1 MLPSEAAKQHL
12 ELLAQYPPLVR
23 QQVSVLTRK
32 MLVLGFSALF
42 TELVE
47 GPIVRTFYFK
57 PVGEPKFSNILNK
70 EEEIAGSLA
79 VESVRIERSLGS
91 VSISV
96 PREDR
101 QTIQFDA
108 CLHKM
113 LTSTETA
120 NMALPLLMGQS
131 TIGEHLYADLA
142 NQPHLLIAGATNSGK
157 SVYTAQLI
165 SSLSLFRSADE
176 LEFILVDTKNLD
188 LVLFRGLEHV
198 KYVLNNVSDLRAS
211 LSQLLEEVRL
221 RNAQMSGLARNI
233 REWNSLQD
241 NQANWNDSAYVY
253 AHAPVSERMKYKVL
267 IVDELA
273 DVFMQDEAE
282 LRLIEKK
289 LRPPT
294 IEFLIQQIS
303 QISRAAGV
311 HLILAT
317 QRPSVDVL
325 PGTIKN
331 NFPAR
336 VCFKVPASVDSRVVL
351 DTPGAENLLG
361 MGDYLYKIAGSD
373 TVKRAHSAF
382 VSMNDI
388 ANIIAQ
394 NEQIRRQ
401 YASGQETES

>member
-23 QQVSVLTRK
+23 QQVSILTRK

-42 TELVE
+42 TELIE

-113 LTSTETA
+113 LTSTETS

-165 SSLSLFRSADE
+165 SSLSLFRSPEE

-233 REWNSLQD
+233 REWNQMVEGYYNPDRPDLKQD
-241 NQANWNDSAYVY
+241 KK
-253 AHAPVSERMKYKVL
+253 MKYKVL

-294 IEFLIQQIS
+294 IEFLLQQIS

-401 YASGQETES
+401 YASG

>member
-165 SSLSLFRSADE
+165 CSLALFRSPEE

-233 REWNSLQD
+233 REWNVL
-241 NQANWNDSAYVY
+241 NEDS
-253 AHAPVSERMKYKVL
+253 PMKYKVL

-282 LRLIEKK
+282 LSRIERK

-294 IEFLIQQIS
+294 IEFLLQQIS

-401 YASGQETES
+401 YESI

>member
-79 VESVRIERSLGS
+79 VESVRIERSLGN

-142 NQPHLLIAGATNSGK
+142 NQPHLLIAGETNSGK

-165 SSLSLFRSADE
+165 CSLALFRSPEE

-233 REWNSLQD
+233 REWNQLQTGASI
-241 NQANWNDSAYVY
+241 NPRNCLST
-253 AHAPVSERMKYKVL
+253 MKYKVL

-282 LRLIEKK
+282 LSRIERK

-294 IEFLIQQIS
+294 IEFLLQQIS

-351 DTPGAENLLG
+351 DTVGAENLLG

-401 YASGQETES
+401 YESI

>member
-1 MLPSEAAKQHL
+1 
-12 ELLAQYPPLVR
+12 
-23 QQVSVLTRK
+23 

-165 SSLSLFRSADE
+165 CSLALFRSPEE

-233 REWNSLQD
+233 REWNAL
-241 NQANWNDSAYVY
+241 NEDS
-253 AHAPVSERMKYKVL
+253 PMKYKVL

-282 LRLIEKK
+282 LSRIERK

-294 IEFLIQQIS
+294 IEFLLQQIS

-351 DTPGAENLLG
+351 DTVGAENLLG

-401 YASGQETES
+401 YESI